1 MSELFQGAAASFVAY
16 PGAVTDATVSRQAHR
31 ALKRASRGQSL
42 DRTELVALL
51 AAAGD
56 DRRRLIA
63 LAGDL
68 RDDGLDS
75 AGRPGVIT
83 YSPKVFI
90 PLTRL
95 CRDRCHYCTFAT
107 TPARLRA
114 GGADMFMSPQE
125 VLAIARAG
133 AAAGCG
139 EALFTLGDRPEL
151 RWRHAERWLDE
162 RGYESTL
169 AYLRAMA
176 IMVLEETGLLPH
188 LNPGVMS
195 WQELARLRP
204 VAASMG
210 LMLESS
216 ATRLFTEPGG
226 PHFGSPDKDPG
237 VRLRTIEDA
246 GRQSIPFTT
255 GLLVGIGET
264 GEEFVDSLLDLR
276 RLAREYGHIQEVII
290 QNFRAKPGTAL
301 AGRDSLGHRE
311 YLNALAVA
319 RIVFGPRMRIQSP
332 PNLSRPTDL
341 SGLLAAGVDDWGGI
355 SPVTAD
361 HVNPECAW
369 PERESLRQ
377 RSRSSGLDLRAR
389 LAIQPEFVRRQQ
401 RWVAAPVEAH
411 IKALA
416 DDDGMMR
423 ADAIPQGL
431 PWQEAPSYAAV
442 SGHAAP
448 DHAAAGVPLPRPGVE
463 PEIDLRRQVGIAD
476 GFDDASMGSPAPT
489 SRPHVPAPSS
499 RLPADVRAALDI
511 ASNAP
516 QLLARPEHE
525 NAALALMQASG
536 EALTLLATI
545 ADDIRADVVGE
556 AVTYVVNRNI
566 NFTNICY
573 TGCRFCA
580 FAQRES
586 DPDAYTRSP
595 EDIGSRVDEAV
606 AAGATEICMQ
616 GGIHPKLP
624 GTAYFELAALV
635 KSHAPGIHLHA
646 FSPMEVH
653 NGASRSGLS
662 VTEWLIAVREAGV
675 DSLPGTAAEILDD
688 EIRWVLT
695 KGKLPARAWVD
706 IVVAAHQIG
715 LPTTSTMMYGHVD
728 APIHWVRHLRLLREI
743 QERTGGFTEFVGLP
757 YVHYNAPLHLA
768 GVSRPGPTARDDLAV
783 TAMARIMLAG
793 AVDNIQVSWV
803 KLGAQRSAQLLQA
816 GANDVG
822 GTLMEE
828 SISRMAGAEH
838 GSALTVAQLRQIAA
852 RCGRPARQRTT
863 LYRSVDPP
871 VEPANRSQVDLASDE
886 QTRRL
891 PSRPGA

>member
-1 MSELFQGAAASFVAY
+1 MSELFQGAPVGFVAY
-16 PGAVTDATVSRQAHR
+16 PGAMADAAVSRQAHR
-31 ALKRASRGQSL
+31 ALLRASRGQSL
-42 DRTELVALL
+42 DRAELVALL
-51 AAAGD
+51 AAEGD
-56 DRRRLIA
+56 DRRRLIS

-75 AGRPGVIT
+75 VGRPGVIT

-107 TPARLRA
+107 TPARLRT
-114 GGADMFMSPQE
+114 GGADMFLSPSE
-125 VLAIARAG
+125 VLEIARAG
-133 AAAGCG
+133 VTAGCG
-139 EALFTLGDRPEL
+139 EALFTLGDRPEG
-151 RWRHAERWLDE
+151 RWRHAQRWLDE
-162 RGYESTL
+162 RGYDSTL

-195 WQELARLRP
+195 WEELARLRP
-204 VAASMG
+204 AAASMG

-216 ATRLFTEPGG
+216 STRLFTDPGE
-226 PHFGSPDKDPG
+226 PHFGSPDKDPRI
-237 VRLRTIEDA
+237 RLRTIEDA

-264 GEEFVDSLLDLR
+264 AEEFVDSLLDLR

-301 AGRDSLGHRE
+301 ARRRSLDHRD
-311 YLNALAVA
+311 YLKALAVA
-319 RIVFGPRMRIQSP
+319 RIVFGPRMRMQSP

-369 PERESLRQ
+369 PELESLRQ
-377 RSRSSGLDLRAR
+377 RSRSSGLEVQAR
-389 LAIQPEFVRRQQ
+389 LCIQPEFVRRSQ
-401 RWVAAPVEAH
+401 RWVAAPIEAH
-411 IKALA
+411 VKALA
-416 DDDGMMR
+416 DDAGMMR
-423 ADAIPQGL
+423 GDALPVGR
-431 PWQEAPSYAAV
+431 PWQEAPSYVAV
-442 SGHAAP
+442 SGSAATVIP
-448 DHAAAGVPLPRPGVE
+448 VPAAGAGREPGIDLRLIEALPRPAAFEVSNMSGPAGRAR
-463 PEIDLRRQVGIAD
+463 PEVPPTRLPTDVRSALKL
-476 GFDDASMGSPAPT
+476 ASN
-489 SRPHVPAPSS
+489 RPHE
-499 RLPADVRAALDI
+499 
-511 ASNAP
+511 
-516 QLLARPEHE
+516 LARPDNET
-525 NAALALMQASG
+525 AALLLMESEG
-536 EALTLLATI
+536 EALSILATI
-545 ADDIRADVVGE
+545 ADDLRSDLVGD

-580 FAQRES
+580 FAQRAS
-586 DPDAYTRSP
+586 DPDAYTLSP
-595 EDIGSRVDEAV
+595 EDIRNRIDAAV

-624 GTAYFELAALV
+624 GTAYFELARLV
-635 KSHAPGIHLHA
+635 KSCAPEIHLHA

-653 NGASRSGLS
+653 NGASRSGMP
-662 VTEWLIAVREAGV
+662 VREWLLAAREAGV

-688 EIRWVLT
+688 EVRWVLT
-695 KGKLPARAWVD
+695 KGKLPARTWVD
-706 IVVAAHQIG
+706 IVVAAHELGI
-715 LPTTSTMMYGHVD
+715 PTTSTMMYGHVD
-728 APIHWVRHLRLLREI
+728 APIHWIRHLRLLREI

-793 AVDNIQVSWV
+793 AIDNIQVSWV
-803 KLGAQRSAQLLQA
+803 KLGAARSAQLLQA

-828 SISRMAGAEH
+828 SISRTAGAEH

-852 RCGRPARQRTT
+852 HCGRPARQRTT
-863 LYRSVDPP
+863 LYRRLDPAG
-871 VEPANRSQVDLASDE
+871 EPGAGIQVDLAAEGCAGRVAPRSH
-886 QTRRL
+886 R
-891 PSRPGA
+891 